1 MSMIY
6 IYAKTAETH
15 KDKHLYSFSFC
26 DVGEIDNISPWNY
39 SSYEEMA
46 YCAFKRAVE
55 KQMKKF
61 SFTIMT
67 EVTLDGGT
75 DYGFV
80 DPLTE
85 LKIRVYNHLVDT
97 GKTLEAISEELSQSG
112 ESFTVNRIRELLNP
126 VSNSAEMMKIAV
138 KALEYIISFYGLP
151 IKFIDRMTVYHDQI
165 CIQNRDHKVRG
176 FQSPFP
182 YFGFYQGH

>member
-1 MSMIY
+1 MPMIY
-6 IYAKTAETH
+6 VYAKMAETH
-15 KDKHLYSFSFC
+15 KGEHLYSFSFC

-61 SFTIMT
+61 GFTIMT
-67 EVTLDGGT
+67 EVALDGGT

-97 GKTLEAISEELSQSG
+97 GKTFEVISEELSQSV

-126 VSNSAEMMKIAV
+126 VTDSAEMMKITV
-138 KALEYIISFYGLP
+138 KALKYIISFYGFP
-151 IKFIDRMTVYHDQI
+151 IKFVDRMTVVID
-165 CIQNRDHKVRG
+165 
-176 FQSPFP
+176 
-182 YFGFYQGH
+182 

>member
-6 IYAKTAETH
+6 VYAKAAETH
-15 KDKHLYSFSFC
+15 KDEHLYSFSFC
-26 DVGEIDNISPWNY
+26 DVGEIENISPWNY
-39 SSYEEMA
+39 SSYAEMA

-61 SFTIMT
+61 SFTIMS
-67 EVTLDGGT
+67 EVDLDGGT

-97 GKTLEAISEELSQSG
+97 GKTLEVISEELTQSNQ
-112 ESFTVNRIRELLNP
+112 SLTVSRIHELLNP
-126 VSNSAEMMKIAV
+126 VNDSGSMV
-138 KALEYIISFYGLP
+138 KNTVKSLEYIISFYGFP
-151 IKFIDRMTVYHDQI
+151 IKLVDRMTVITD
-165 CIQNRDHKVRG
+165 
-176 FQSPFP
+176 
-182 YFGFYQGH
+182 

>member
-6 IYAKTAETH
+6 VYAKMAQTH
-15 KDKHLYSFSFC
+15 KGEHLYEFSFS

-46 YCAFKRAVE
+46 YCAFKLAAA

-61 SFTIMT
+61 GFSIME
-67 EVTLDGGT
+67 EVAIDEGT

-85 LKIRVYNHLVDT
+85 LKIRVYNHLVYL
-97 GKTLEAISEELSQSG
+97 GKKPEHVSEELSQSDK
-112 ESFTVNRIRELLNP
+112 SFTIPRIRQLLNP
-126 VSNSAEMMKIAV
+126 VTDSAEMMKNSV
-138 KALEYIISFYGLP
+138 KGLEYIISFYGFP
-151 IKFIDRMTVYHDQI
+151 IKFVDRMTVVID
-165 CIQNRDHKVRG
+165 
-176 FQSPFP
+176 
-182 YFGFYQGH
+182 